1 MHHTVPYPHWEA
13 CSSNQQSESGYFERQ
28 LLIEHLL
35 GWVEKNISKVQR
47 QVCGADIRMCE
58 GSVNGS
64 APDFHG
70 GDGVQHPD
78 STLERLEVWVL
89 VREHA
94 KSALVDA
101 KADARM
107 NVLLSGLEPSITR
120 GLSDGNRQCR
130 QLGGAETRTCLK
142 M

>member
-1 MHHTVPYPHWEA
+1 M
-13 CSSNQQSESGYFERQ
+13 
-28 LLIEHLL
+28 
-35 GWVEKNISKVQR
+35 
-47 QVCGADIRMCE
+47 
-58 GSVNGS
+58 NGS
-64 APDFHG
+64 APDFHC

-78 STLERLEVWVL
+78 STLERLEVRVL

-107 NVLLSGLEPSITR
+107 DVLLRGLEPSITR
-120 GLSDGNRQCR
+120 GLSDGNRQYK
-130 QLGGAETRTCLK
+130 QLGGVEARTCLK

>member
-1 MHHTVPYPHWEA
+1 M
-13 CSSNQQSESGYFERQ
+13 
-28 LLIEHLL
+28 
-35 GWVEKNISKVQR
+35 
-47 QVCGADIRMCE
+47 
-58 GSVNGS
+58 NGGT
-64 APDFHG
+64 PDFHS

-78 STLERLEVWVL
+78 GTLERLEVRVL

-107 NVLLSGLEPSITR
+107 NVLLRGLEPSIAR
-120 GLSDGNRQCR
+120 GLSDGTVNTINR
-130 QLGGAETRTCLK
+130 GGVKARTCLK

>member
-1 MHHTVPYPHWEA
+1 M
-13 CSSNQQSESGYFERQ
+13 
-28 LLIEHLL
+28 
-35 GWVEKNISKVQR
+35 
-47 QVCGADIRMCE
+47 DIRVCK

-64 APDFHG
+64 TPDFDS

-78 STLERLEVWVL
+78 STLERLEVRVL
-89 VREHA
+89 VRENA

-107 NVLLSGLEPSITR
+107 NVLFRGLEPSITR
-120 GLSDGNRQCR
+120 GLSNGTGQYEQVAGRGQ
-130 QLGGAETRTCLK
+130 GAKARTCLK